1 MSCCGDN
8 LDSSQEQY
16 IRKDG
21 KIAFIANQ
29 SMGGNRLTDVSDAQ
43 DDGDAI
49 NYGQLVQAIS
59 QVQSIGEKYITAIP
73 ITAFTVVRIGLDG
86 FLYPADSR
94 DQLIMNTVI
103 GITLESKVENS
114 PMQVA
119 QFGNIS
125 GLSGLLTGTP
135 YFFDSDG
142 QLTTSAPSTG
152 FTQVVGIAKS
162 STELLFDLQIPL
174 GV

>member
-21 KIAFIANQ
+21 KIVFIANQ
-29 SMGGNRLTDVSDAQ
+29 SMGGNRLTDVSNAQ

-49 NYGQLVQAIS
+49 NYGQLLQSIS
-59 QVQSIGEKYITAIP
+59 QVQSIGGEYITATP
-73 ITAFTVVRIGLDG
+73 ITEFTVVSIGLDG
-86 FLYPADSR
+86 LLYPANSSDPTFM
-94 DQLIMNTVI
+94 DTVI

-114 PMQVA
+114 PIQVA
-119 QFGNIS
+119 QFGVIS
-125 GLSGLLTGTP
+125 NLSGLLLGNA
-135 YFFDSDG
+135 YFFDSYG
-142 QLTTSAPSTG
+142 QLTTSIPSIG

-162 STELLFDLQIPL
+162 STQLLLDIQIPV